1 MMCFIVHLVENFSTL
16 LQNIQIDSVFLNPV
30 YKALLMKN
38 VKFSRFVSINVNFDA
53 LEDHIDEVD

>member
-1 MMCFIVHLVENFSTL
+1 MCFIVHLVENFSTS

-30 YKALLMKN
+30 YNTLFMKN
-38 VKFSRFVSINVNFDA
+38 VKFSWFVSINVNFDA